1 MNSTTYHAGN
11 STAAIQAGARW
22 ESVYTT
28 LDALNVSTPGGR
40 CNRPGV
46 GGLVLG
52 SGLSFFN
59 ARKGFVVLANGDVVD
74 ANSQQNP
81 DLFQVLKG
89 GSNNFGIVTKV
100 DMEVFDNHGELWG
113 GLLQYPSSTM
123 SQHAKAFTRFTDNI
137 ETDPNASTIMY
148 TSFNSEDPGDVAIF
162 DGHVYT
168 KPVVRPPSYDE
179 YYAIPGVMFDTTRI
193 TNMSDLVA
201 EVPIENGWR
210 QAMMTCTFQ
219 NDEKMLSKALE
230 LFTLTAKKLNGTSG
244 TWSFGNQ
251 YHPLPKIYTKHSVE
265 KGGNILG
272 LDRASSNLVSKFHC
286 PSELPWENGR
296 LMAEIVARV
305 VMLALVQ
312 WDDAAND
319 ARFIEANR
327 QLVDDVV
334 VHSRSVGKAN
344 EWLYLNYAW
353 ASQDVLASYG
363 PESVAKMR
371 AASAKYDPNGVFQ
384 RLVPGGFKLAD
395 VGK

>member
-59 ARKGFVVLANGDVVD
+59 ARKGFVCDSVANFEVVLANGDVVD

-210 QAMMTCTFQ
+210 C
-219 NDEKMLSKALE
+219 
-230 LFTLTAKKLNGTSG
+230 
-244 TWSFGNQ
+244 
-251 YHPLPKIYTKHSVE
+251 
-265 KGGNILG
+265 
-272 LDRASSNLVSKFHC
+272 VSR
-286 PSELPWENGR
+286 PS
-296 LMAEIVARV
+296 RV
-305 VMLALVQ
+305 
-312 WDDAAND
+312 
-319 ARFIEANR
+319 
-327 QLVDDVV
+327 
-334 VHSRSVGKAN
+334 
-344 EWLYLNYAW
+344 
-353 ASQDVLASYG
+353 
-363 PESVAKMR
+363 
-371 AASAKYDPNGVFQ
+371 
-384 RLVPGGFKLAD
+384 
-395 VGK
+395 